1 MSDKPAEQSNSPQ
14 ALTLS
19 DLAPVAYGA
28 RLEVLALAKRIMAVH
43 PSAKQIGDRGALL
56 LAQLGF
62 ALRLNPLP
70 GTGHIHAWIDDD
82 GRMCVHIGLEGR
94 AALARRDSTYS
105 YTTRPM
111 RAEEAEEHSLKPGDR
126 GYICELFR
134 HDLTREMVA
143 MKIPVNPFSGIG
155 IARANERVP
164 KGRSLAWRATQR
176 ALKDALRAAFSFSL
190 PDELA
195 GAVRIEED
203 EASIPDDV
211 IDGTATE
218 VQPADGAEGESG
230 AQPSSTGDT
239 PEAPTQLPA
248 RPYAPSVLKSKLAER
263 AEANAHGEVN
273 GQRRGL
279 FAGQLEQVFAPD
291 PDSKEKRH
299 AVTAYLFGV
308 ESVKDLTAAQVL
320 AGLEWLKPSRDG
332 AGDYHSDSMAAREAL
347 LVYESAIGKTNE
359 QPEPAT
365 AGDSE

>member
-1 MSDKPAEQSNSPQ
+1 MTDKPAEQPNQPQ

-105 YTTRPM
+105 FTTRPM
-111 RAEEAEEHSLKPGDR
+111 RAEEAEEHGLKPGDR
-126 GYICELFR
+126 GSIVDLFR
-134 HDLTREMVA
+134 HDVTREQA
-143 MKIPVNPFSGIG
+143 ALKIPVSPFIGVG
-155 IARANERVP
+155 IARSNERVP
-164 KGRSLAWRATQR
+164 KGRSLAWRAQQR
-176 ALKDALRAAFSFSL
+176 ALKDALRAAYSFSL

-195 GAVRIEED
+195 GRVRIEED

-211 IDGTATE
+211 IDGAATE
-218 VQPADGAEGESG
+218 VQSTDGTESESG
-230 AQPSSTGDT
+230 TQPAGTGDATEAT
-239 PEAPTQLPA
+239 PLPVT
-248 RPYAPSVLKSKLAER
+248 RPYPPDVLKARLVAVQ
-263 AEANAHGEVN
+263 AANANGEVN
-273 GQRRGL
+273 SQRRGL
-279 FAGQLEQVFAPD
+279 FAGQLEEVFAPD
-291 PDSKEKRH
+291 PDSKAKRH

-308 ESVKDLTAAQVL
+308 ESVKDMTAPQVL

-332 AGDYHSDSMAAREAL
+332 AGDYHPDAMAAREAV
-347 LVYESAIGKTNE
+347 LVLAVAIPTTE
-359 QPEPAT
+359 QQ
-365 AGDSE
+365 SELIDGAE